1 MKRYIDKLKQRLQG
15 DGAAGVFRN
24 MLILATGTGAAKA
37 IGFLA
42 SLVVTRLFTPESF
55 GIMSLFIAFTSLIAP
70 LSTLC
75 YSYAIPLPRNRHLAV
90 NIILMNFGITAVMTM
105 VTALAFIFA
114 GDLIFR
120 AANAD
125 GLQPYIWLIIITQF
139 FGGIY
144 ETLSSFATRERA
156 FKPIA
161 RTKMIQAFFG
171 ALVKIVSGVANLGVT
186 GLVIGQAYSQAGGS
200 FVYYK
205 AFKEK
210 LKESVHKVSLKRIIR
225 TAKIYR
231 DFPMYRLP
239 SQFLLTFSI
248 QAPLLMTGKFFGMAT
263 VGQLGLATSVLSL
276 PVVLF
281 GVSAGQAYYAEAA
294 RIGANNPREIYDL
307 SKKVAK
313 KLFLVSL
320 LPFAVL
326 QLAGEPLFVMV
337 FGKAWHQSGSFAS
350 MLSVSLLAQ
359 FVVVPI
365 VNVLSVLGKQG
376 MFLMFN
382 IVRTISIVALFS
394 ICGYMG
400 LHADGVI
407 LIYSFVLAFNYAL
420 MAFVIF
426 RVIRSR
432 F

>member
-1 MKRYIDKLKQRLQG
+1 
-15 DGAAGVFRN
+15 
-24 MLILATGTGAAKA
+24 
-37 IGFLA
+37 
-42 SLVVTRLFTPESF
+42 
-55 GIMSLFIAFTSLIAP
+55 
-70 LSTLC
+70 
-75 YSYAIPLPRNRHLAV
+75 
-90 NIILMNFGITAVMTM
+90 MNFGITTVMTAL
-105 VTALAFIFA
+105 TAFAFMLFGDFIFR
-114 GDLIFR
+114 ISN
-120 AANAD
+120 AN
-125 GLQPYIWLIIITQF
+125 GLQPYVWLIILTQF
-139 FGGIY
+139 FAGIY

-161 RTKMIQAFFG
+161 RTKMIQAFGG
-171 ALVKIVSGVANLGVT
+171 ALIKIVSGFAHFGVP

-200 FVYYK
+200 LVYYK
-205 AFKEK
+205 SFKDT
-210 LKESVHKVSLKRIIR
+210 LKQSLHRVSMKRVIK
-225 TAKIYR
+225 TAKVYR
-231 DFPMYRLP
+231 DFPMFRLP

-307 SKKVAK
+307 SKKVAT
-313 KLFLVSL
+313 KLFFVSL

-326 QLAGEPLFVMV
+326 QIAAEPLFVLV
-337 FGKAWHQSGSFAS
+337 FGKAWHQAGSFAA

-365 VNVLSVLGKQG
+365 VNVLSVLGRQG

-382 IVRTISIVALFS
+382 IMRTVSIVVLFY
-394 ICGYMG
+394 ICGQIGMQ
-400 LHADGVI
+400 ANSVI
-407 LIYSFVLAFNYAL
+407 LIYSFVLAINYAL
-420 MAFVIF
+420 MAMVIF
-426 RVIRSR
+426 KVIRSR